1 MKACIVSMDYKTKN
15 NDGTPKL
22 KALNESYFDAKKVNQ
37 LLIKT
42 LGWDERDIITFKDVS
57 SKMTNLYN
65 KINVQIERLKTAA
78 SVNTNE
84 NA

>member
-1 MKACIVSMDYKTKN
+1 
-15 NDGTPKL
+15 
-22 KALNESYFDAKKVNQ
+22 VNQ

-42 LGWDERDIITFKDVS
+42 LGWDESDIITFKDVS

-65 KINVQIERLKTAA
+65 KINMQIERLKTAA

-84 NA
+84 NAQHLNVLAFIGHGGINE